1 MVLLVIVSKIV
12 CCCIIISKGKDMSM
26 IKYNVVIVSVIM
38 QLVSIVMYGQTENK
52 NYIVTETK
60 ISETG
65 AGVKSV
71 QYYDALG
78 RPDIIAKGGENANG
92 SYVYSM
98 IDYDG
103 NGRES
108 KKWLPVASSNKTPDY
123 IDSEAFVNLSTENY
137 GEQQY
142 PFSETLYNALNQPTF
157 KSTAGKEWFDKKRNA
172 SRGVSIEYITNDDE
186 EKVIEY
192 KLDSKGN
199 PITTS
204 VGYYAKGSLVGVK
217 TTDADGH
224 TIKRFK
230 DILGNVVLERRND
243 GRSNLDT
250 YFVYENGLLMT
261 VIPPMYVSGLN
272 SSQPKKDNSLLYKY
286 QYDDYGQCIK
296 KTLPGSVVIS
306 YWYDKYG
313 RVAFMQDG
321 TLGRNKY
328 RFYLY
333 DGLNRLVVQGITGD
347 ISGKNDC
354 TQYVAKVI
362 YGTNGPSVGNTGY
375 CMDGGL
381 SISDADVEIVNYY
394 DGYQCLEH
402 FGRIVSKYNI
412 PTSSNVCTTTLKTAQ
427 MVKTSN
433 GEMLYRIMFYDE
445 KGRCVDGYNT
455 YLDDMFVKTS
465 TCYSFTDKPKQT
477 TKYLWKGNNLIHTII
492 NDFSYDPSSDLL
504 LRETMTLDRNP
515 SVVLCENQYNDL
527 GQIESVKIGN
537 NNVLSERYS
546 YDVHGWKKKYEFF
559 NSRVH
564 YTPAFS
570 EEMKYAD
577 GNTPCYNG
585 NISTIENYRVYDGQ
599 AFDYRYDGLDRLIE
613 SKFYDP
619 MQRPGSTP
627 VIDYS
632 ESFDYNENSAITHIG
647 RKGKYYTNSCTIIDD
662 LNIKYSGNKLLRIDD
677 SGRDSYINGAADF
690 HAYEDDREHYSYNG
704 NGAITRDVT
713 KGIANIEYDLSGMP
727 KRIQFRNG
735 SITEYVYTADSVK
748 LMTIHRTAVD
758 GISTWS
764 ARELSSAETLSENRT
779 LYVDG
784 FEFENTQD
792 CGKYY
797 YANGYL
803 DCDTHGHYNFN
814 FFAKDHL
821 GNIRAEYDSDGYE
834 HEVRNYYAYGSD
846 MCDLDTRVQQHHK
859 YNGKELDRTHGLDLY
874 DFSARQYDPIIGQFT
889 SMDPLCE
896 KYYHIS
902 PYAYCA
908 GNPIKYVD
916 PKGKAVETA
925 WDIANVAIDIASLSD
940 NLENGDVGASIIDGF
955 CLFGDGLA
963 AAVPFIPGGFGSLA
977 KASRTVD
984 NVASTSSTVKHSFQ
998 ENIRAGKEFEAEVL
1012 QRSIDQGL
1020 EVYPQVLLVPLNGK
1034 GNIKG
1039 NRTYVDQLIHNSDG
1053 TWTIIETK
1061 SSNHTQLSTG
1071 QRRAKDNVE
1080 KGEGMFEVRSNQN
1093 QFLNQGQMIHVYD
1106 WQRINKFD
1114 YEW

>member
-1 MVLLVIVSKIV
+1 MNNNKSKYV
-12 CCCIIISKGKDMSM
+12 F
-26 IKYNVVIVSVIM
+26 VIVSVFM
-38 QLVSIVMYGQTENK
+38 QLISIAMSAQTPEK
-52 NYIVTETK
+52 NYIVTETHTDGGS
-60 ISETG
+60 I
-65 AGVKSV
+65 KSV

-78 RPDIIAKGGENANG
+78 RPDLLAKGGVNTKG
-92 SYVYSM
+92 TYVYSK
-98 IDYDG
+98 IEYDKL
-103 NGRES
+103 GRES
-108 KKWLPVASSNKTPDY
+108 KNWLPVTSSNVTPDF
-123 IDSEAFVNLSTENY
+123 IDSDIYVDLSNSNY
-137 GEQQY
+137 GREQY
-142 PFSETLYNALNQPTF
+142 PYSESKYDVIDRILS
-157 KSTAGKEWFDKKRNA
+157 KSTPGKEWVNNDKK
-172 SRGVSIEYITNDDE
+172 VKTEYITNDDK
-186 EKVIEY
+186 EKVIEFS
-192 KLDSKGN
+192 LNAQGI

-204 VGYYAKGSLVGVK
+204 VNYYPKGSLVGVK
-217 TTDADGH
+217 ITDEDNH
-224 TIKRFK
+224 TIKTFK
-230 DILGNVVLERRND
+230 DIVGNIVLERRND
-243 GRSNLDT
+243 GRNNIDT
-250 YFVYENGLLMT
+250 YYVYEKGLLRT
-261 VIPPMYVSGLN
+261 VIPPLYVS
-272 SSQPKKDNSLLYKY
+272 QTKKDNSLLYRY
-286 QYDDYGQCIK
+286 EYDDYGQCVK
-296 KTLPGSVVIS
+296 KTLSGNVVIR

-321 TLGRNKY
+321 LLGRRKY

-333 DGLNRLVVQGITGD
+333 DGLNRLAVQGITSD
-347 ISGKNDC
+347 ISDKSDC
-354 TQYVAKVI
+354 SQYVAKVI
-362 YGTNGPSVGNTGY
+362 YDTQGMSIGGSGY
-375 CMDGGL
+375 CLENGL
-381 SISDADVEIVNYY
+381 EISDADVEIVNYY
-394 DGYQCLEH
+394 DGYQCLDKFDAVISQFH
-402 FGRIVSKYNI
+402 I

-427 MVKTSN
+427 IVKTSSK
-433 GEMLYRIMFYDE
+433 EKLYRVMFYDE
-445 KGRCVDGYNT
+445 KGRCTNTYST
-455 YLDDMFVKTS
+455 YLDNMCVNVRTD
-465 TCYSFTDKPKQT
+465 YSFTDKPTQT
-477 TKYLWKGNNLIHTII
+477 TKYFWQGDKLVHTVKSVL
-492 NDFSYDPSSDLL
+492 SYDESSDLL
-504 LRETMTLDRNP
+504 VSETMTLDNNP
-515 SVVLCENQYNDL
+515 SVTLYENKYNDL
-527 GQIESVKIGN
+527 GQIESVKIGDK
-537 NNVLSERYS
+537 NVLSEKYS
-546 YDVHGWKKKYEFF
+546 YDIHGWKKKYEFY
-559 NSRVH
+559 NARIH

-577 GNTPCYNG
+577 GNIPCYNG

-599 AFDYRYDGLDRLIE
+599 AFDYRYDGMDRLVE

-619 MQRPGSTP
+619 TQRPGSTP
-627 VIDYS
+627 VVDYS
-632 ESFDYNENSAITHIG
+632 ESFDYNENSAITHIC

-662 LNIKYSGNKLLRIDD
+662 LNFKYSGNTLLRIDD

-803 DCDTHGHYNFN
+803 DCDTYGHYNFN

-821 GNIRAEYDSDGYE
+821 CNIRAEYDSDGYE

-874 DFSARQYDPIIGQFT
+874 DFSARQYDPVIGQFT

-1020 EVYPQVLLVPLNGK
+1020 EVYPQVLLVPQNGL
-1034 GNIKG
+1034 GNIAG
-1039 NRTYVDQLIHNSDG
+1039 NRTYVDQLIHNSDD
-1053 TWTIIETK
+1053 TWTIIEVK
-1061 SSNHTQLSTG
+1061 LSNHTRLSDG
-1071 QRRAKDNVE
+1071 QTAAMKQVL
-1080 KGEGMFEVRSNQN
+1080 KGNGWFEVRSKSNPY
-1093 QFLNQGQMIHVYD
+1093 FFQGQQIHVD
-1106 WQRINKFD
+1106 HWSRLDKFV